1 MNKVVKRIA
10 ILMMSILLVVG
21 LFGCSN
27 NTSGKADSK
36 GKKPKE
42 IKLTYQYWDLIP
54 EQEKLFAKFSEEYKK
69 KTGINVTIDGQY
81 ISDAGWE
88 DTLKTQVAAGGGPDV
103 FHLDLGLASSWRDA
117 VIQPL
122 SPYYKKD
129 FWNQF
134 IPSTIKVWKFDN
146 NYYAVPNSFSVV
158 DFLYNKEMLK
168 NAGVNVDS
176 STRWTLA
183 DFESAMQKIHDTYKG
198 KTVKYEDGKEYP
210 YYTVGSASLMYWW
223 WLFWSYGGESLNK
236 TNNIAQKE
244 YVDAIMKI
252 ADYAD
257 KGWVTNAADVLPGK
271 VTIAFSS
278 AANVALYP
286 TGDWTPTT
294 FYRKDKGIG
303 EARVPQK
310 VDYGSLV
317 VPLGD
322 DGKPHAEMY
331 NQGVVMNKNLDG
343 WKADAAANFIKYMTT
358 TDAWMGARGPE
369 VGGLGIPA
377 RKEWAEKYAKSW
389 FEKPEE
395 RDAFVWTANNGV
407 ITSSD
412 YHVSGVDMYTPVQDA
427 LTLAYNEAAKP
438 GALDM
443 EAVRKQV
450 IAKLEEGQKSLNT
463 QLQENDIKLDNPKA
477 AVK

>member
-1 MNKVVKRIA
+1 MVLKRIVA
-10 ILMMSILLVVG
+10 IMVSILLVVG

-27 NTSGKADSK
+27 STSGKEESK

-54 EQEKLFAKFSEEYKK
+54 NQDELFAKFSKDYKA
-69 KTGINVTIDGQY
+69 KTGINVTINGQY
-81 ISDAGWE
+81 ITDAGWE

-134 IPSTIKVWKFDN
+134 IPSAINVWKFDAD
-146 NYYAVPNSFSVV
+146 YYAVPNSFSVV
-158 DFLYNKEMLK
+158 DFLYNKEMFK

-176 STRWTLA
+176 STRWSLE
-183 DFESAMQKIHDTYKG
+183 DFEVAMQKIHDTYQG
-198 KTVKYEDGKEYP
+198 KTVKYEDGKTYP
-210 YYTVGSASLMYWW
+210 YYTVGTASLMYWW

-252 ADYAD
+252 AGYAD
-257 KGWVTNAADVLPGK
+257 KGWVTNSADVQPGK

-278 AANVALYP
+278 AANVAIYP

-317 VPLGD
+317 VPLGK

-331 NQGVVMNKNLDG
+331 NQGVVMNKNLSG
-343 WKADAAANFIKYMTT
+343 WKADAAAEFIKYMTT

-369 VGGLGIPA
+369 AGGLGIPA
-377 RKEWAEKYAKSW
+377 RKEWAKEYATTW

-412 YHVSGVDMYTPVQDA
+412 YHVNGVDMYTPVQDA
-427 LTLAYNEAAKP
+427 LTLAYNAAVKAGP
-438 GALDM
+438 MD
-443 EAVRKQV
+443 EDAVRKQV

-463 QLQENDIKLDNPKA
+463 QLQENDIKLDNPSGKI
-477 AVK
+477 K